1 MSTPSRLLQ
10 MLDPPAG
17 GWQRLIR
24 RRDAYSSWLMP
35 LGALTSAV
43 AVVVLAF
50 PQTHRHPLELQL
62 NGARLMGERSQGTT
76 LRVLDN
82 RQTVALPSSDPNISL
97 YWIEPGS
104 E

>member
-1 MSTPSRLLQ
+1 
-10 MLDPPAG
+10 
-17 GWQRLIR
+17 
-24 RRDAYSSWLMP
+24 
-35 LGALTSAV
+35 
-43 AVVVLAF
+43 
-50 PQTHRHPLELQL
+50 
-62 NGARLMGERSQGTT
+62 MGERSQGTT